1 MIGAGEQRSSNKP
14 SREDRELGMLLGLH
28 AGDALGAT
36 LEFKS
41 PREESEWLRDIVG
54 GGGFNWRPGQ
64 ATDDTD
70 LMLCLLEAIGA
81 GRDAISWDELKEN
94 LLRWFTSGPIDIGHT
109 TRMGLNLLRRGLP
122 LHKCG
127 STDENSQGN
136 GSLMRCAPLALLKIS
151 SAELRSVVKTQ
162 ASITHAHPRCVAADL
177 ILIEA
182 LRSIL
187 SGSNKSEVWGHSLSL
202 ASEIDGVLYS
212 ALRETPGLAWE
223 ELGNSG
229 YVVDTLVAG
238 FWGLLHGKEFESAL
252 IKVTNRGN
260 DADTCGAV
268 AGALC
273 GAYYG
278 VEGIPSRWL
287 AVLEEKER
295 IRDCLRLLGAE

>member
-1 MIGAGEQRSSNKP
+1 MIGAGEQRNSNKP
-14 SREDRELGMLLGLH
+14 SREDRELGMLFGLH

-36 LEFKS
+36 LEFKN
-41 PREESEWLRDIVG
+41 PREESEWLREIVG
-54 GGGFNWRPGQ
+54 GGGFSWRPGQ

-70 LMLCLLEAIGA
+70 LMLCLLEAIGS

-94 LLRWFTSGPIDIGHT
+94 LLLWFTSGPIDIGHT

-127 STDENSQGN
+127 STEENSQGN

-151 SAELRSVVKTQ
+151 SAELRSVVEIQ
-162 ASITHAHPRCVAADL
+162 ASITHAHPRCVSADL

-182 LRSIL
+182 LRSLL
-187 SGSNKSEVWGHSLSL
+187 SGSSKSEVWKESISL
-202 ASEIDGVLYS
+202 ASKLDGVLHG
-212 ALRETPGLAWE
+212 ALQETPSLAWE
-223 ELGNSG
+223 ELRNSG

-238 FWGLLHGKEFESAL
+238 FWGLLHGVEFEEAL
-252 IKVTNRGN
+252 IKVVNRGN

-278 VEGIPSRWL
+278 IDGIPKRWL
-287 AVLEEKER
+287 EALEESKRIKEGLAR
-295 IRDCLRLLGAE
+295 LGAR